1 MTRMAGA
8 NPKIA
13 AIFGGGDFGL
23 KNDAVNNAAFQD
35 RSALQMAATNAD
47 AKAAIGEKEAEAMVE
62 AAEYG
67 AAATRAQ
74 GAAAGQSAM
83 FGGLSSGISSL
94 AGGFAKWWFW
104 QVVVVL
110 IVESLELLEE
120 TVVQLQGTSIITVI
134 PFSQL
139 VKINKDCI
147 LN

>member
-1 MTRMAGA
+1 MAGA

-47 AKAAIGEKEAEAMVE
+47 AKAAIGEKDAEAMVE

-94 AGGFAKWWFW
+94 AGGFANMGGGNSSTSTDPF
-104 QVVVVL
+104 
-110 IVESLELLEE
+110 
-120 TVVQLQGTSIITVI
+120 GTGLTSV
-134 PFSQL
+134 SQIGGGSMTNPYSFEP
-139 VKINKDCI
+139 KFYGKSPWDT
-147 LN
+147 

>member
-62 AAEYG
+62 AAKHG

-94 AGGFAKWWFW
+94 AGGFASSGGFGGGGG
-104 QVVVVL
+104 L
-110 IVESLELLEE
+110 NS
-120 TVVQLQGTSIITVI
+120 GITGSVGGDGGAAAGY
-134 PFSQL
+134 FNNYGDSRL
-139 VKINKDCI
+139 VNWLK
-147 LN
+147 

>member
-47 AKAAIGEKEAEAMVE
+47 ASAAIGEAEAEAMIK
-62 AAEYG
+62 AAKYG

-74 GAAAGQSAM
+74 GAAAGQASM
-83 FGGLSSGISSL
+83 FGGLTSGIGSI
-94 AGGFAKWWFW
+94 AGGLGSMGGS
-104 QVVVVL
+104 Q
-110 IVESLELLEE
+110 I
-120 TVVQLQGTSIITVI
+120 GTSRGASAY
-134 PFSQL
+134 SQPHASGIGREAL
-139 VKINKDCI
+139 GGYD
-147 LN
+147 L

>member
-94 AGGFAKWWFW
+94 AGGFANMGSSRFDSPTWTNATNEANSFF
-104 QVVVVL
+104 
-110 IVESLELLEE
+110 
-120 TVVQLQGTSIITVI
+120 GANM
-134 PFSQL
+134 P
-139 VKINKDCI
+139 
-147 LN
+147 